1 MKILVTGGAGF
12 VGSHTVDRLLADG
25 HEVRVFDNLDAQVHG
40 ERATSARNLAGH
52 LRTKAI
58 DYRQGDVRDGSALR
72 RALRGME
79 AVLHLAAA
87 VGVAQS
93 MYRPIYYA
101 EANTVGTATLLET
114 LANEPTGVGRLVVA
128 SSMTLY
134 GEGAY
139 RCPACG
145 PQVGVTRPVEQ
156 LAAHRWEV
164 ECPVCSAPMEPRPTP
179 ETKPSECTSIYAIT
193 KKSQEEMA
201 LCFGQ
206 AHRLP
211 VVALRYFNIYGSRQ
225 SLDNPYAGVGAIFV
239 SRILNNHA
247 PLVFEDGQQSRDFT
261 HVHDIAR
268 ANVLALTSD
277 RVNGQ
282 ALNVGTGRPTT
293 VLGLAEALV
302 RLLGRDLPP
311 RVMQQFRAGDTRHC
325 IADTTRLRELTGFVS
340 EVTLDEGLGDLIAW
354 SATESPVDAVEQSL
368 AELQSKGMIG

>member
-1 MKILVTGGAGF
+1 MRVLVTGGAGF
-12 VGSHTVDRLLADG
+12 VGSHTVDRLLAEG
-25 HEVRVFDNLDAQVHG
+25 HEVRVLDNLDAQVHG
-40 ERATSARNLAGH
+40 EGANIARNLAPH
-52 LRTKAI
+52 LKAKAI
-58 DYRQGDVRDGSALR
+58 DYRQGDVRDGMALR
-72 RALRGME
+72 TALRGME

-93 MYRPIYYA
+93 MYRPLYYA
-101 EANTVGTATLLET
+101 DVNTGGTATLLEM
-114 LANEPTGVGRLVVA
+114 LADERSDVERLVVA

-139 RCPACG
+139 RCLSCG

-164 ECPVCSAPMEPRPTP
+164 ECPRCGAAMEPRPTP
-179 ETKPSECTSIYAIT
+179 ESKPPECTSIYAIT

-201 LCFGQ
+201 LCFGR

-211 VVALRYFNIYGSRQ
+211 VTALRYFNIYGSRQ

-239 SRILNNHA
+239 SRLLNGNA
-247 PLVFEDGQQSRDFT
+247 PLVFEDGRQSRDFT

-277 RVNGQ
+277 RVDGE

-293 VLGLAEALV
+293 LLGLAEALAR
-302 RLLGRDLPP
+302 RLNPDLQP
-311 RVMQQFRAGDTRHC
+311 RVMHQFRAGDTRHC
-325 IADTTRLRELTGFVS
+325 IADTTRMQELTGFLS
-340 EVTLDEGLGDLIAW
+340 EVTLDQGLADLISW
-354 SATESPVDAVEQSL
+354 SATENPVDTLERSL